1 VKWIAILTL
10 AAPAWAWGP
19 AGHHIVAIIAEQ
31 RLSAETR
38 ERVHQLLGK
47 YSMVEISTCADQIR
61 GNPRGPS
68 TPADDVCRS
77 LAGDV
82 PSTNGT
88 WHYIDIPVPAKAK
101 TLDTFCKDGNCV
113 TAQIDRFSEILRTS
127 KDDAARR
134 QALLFVVHFVG
145 DIHQP
150 LHAAER
156 GCDHGGNAERVN
168 FSMAVKKESNVALHH
183 VWDSSELDLAMKHDN
198 ITDERVYAGI
208 LMASIRPRDAEAWA
222 RASADQMAWESHQL
236 AVTKVYRGIP
246 FQNFCDNQ
254 KPPPLITDLTSAYE
268 NQGTKV
274 VREQLKK
281 AGVRLAAILEKDL
294 GAE

>member
-1 VKWIAILTL
+1 MKRVALL
-10 AAPAWAWGP
+10 ALVAPAWAWGP

-38 ERVHQLLGK
+38 ERVHKLLGK

-61 GNPRGPS
+61 SNPRGAT
-68 TPADDVCRS
+68 TPADDMCRS

-88 WHYIDIPVPAKAK
+88 WHYIDIPVPTKAK
-101 TLDTFCKDGNCV
+101 TLNGFCKDGNCV
-113 TAQIDRFSEILRTS
+113 TAQIDHFSEALRTS
-127 KDDAARR
+127 NDDVARR
-134 QALLFVVHFVG
+134 QALLFLVHFVG

-156 GCDHGGNAERVN
+156 GCDHGGNSERVN
-168 FSMAVKKESNVALHH
+168 FFLFGKKEPDVALHH
-183 VWDSSELDLAMKHDN
+183 VWDSSELERAMKLDH

-208 LMASIRPRDAEAWA
+208 LMASIRPRESEVWA
-222 RASADQMAWESHQL
+222 RASADQMAWESHKL
-236 AVTKVYRGIP
+236 AETRVYRGIP

-254 KPPPLITDLTSAYE
+254 KPPPLITDLTNAYE

-281 AGVRLAAILEKDL
+281 AGVRLAAILERDL
-294 GAE
+294 GTQ